1 MKIISAYT
9 CYLFMNKFIHL
20 LMLIIDTRELV
31 FTGKTVY
38 ARYVGSA
45 LQLGFIIDDI
55 ILQTHSLNFTSF

>member
-55 ILQTHSLNFTSF
+55 ILQTYS